1 MSDCTSTIDDVLLQH
16 VGLPHPVWR
25 NGESGL
31 LGYLVWLSLTPTVI
45 QGFQKMRYWATPN
58 CATLGHSDLLWPTLT
73 YSGLLWTTSIGLW
86 TLDWGWLRVTNWT
99 THYHKD
105 SLKTFSW
112 LIGLLDS
119 FMSSLLLLRLLKLS
133 FITWWTTP
141 CSHSCCPPGMTWDTF
156 LTLRGT
162 KGIYLDHVST
172 LTKTL

>member
-1 MSDCTSTIDDVLLQH
+1 MLQIFEVTGEEVADKKRLRLRKSYGWILTDEKSYGWKEIADYWLAVLVTCSLVTCTSVAA
-16 VGLPHPVWR
+16 P
-25 NGESGL
+25 
-31 LGYLVWLSLTPTVI
+31 
-45 QGFQKMRYWATPN
+45 
-58 CATLGHSDLLWPTLT
+58 
-73 YSGLLWTTSIGLW
+73 SGLLWTTSIGLW

-141 CSHSCCPPGMTWDTF
+141 CSHSCCPPGVLICLKFYHYVPRAIFTCSSIRSLKHFVMF
-156 LTLRGT
+156 V
-162 KGIYLDHVST
+162 LDDRKLS
-172 LTKTL
+172 